1 MNIDISVEEKLSFV
15 VAKDGEIEKLE
26 LKGTLYLTVNNPKFA
41 TSLIELQKAK
51 HPKSEMLLS

>member
-41 TSLIELQKAK
+41 ASLI
-51 HPKSEMLLS
+51 